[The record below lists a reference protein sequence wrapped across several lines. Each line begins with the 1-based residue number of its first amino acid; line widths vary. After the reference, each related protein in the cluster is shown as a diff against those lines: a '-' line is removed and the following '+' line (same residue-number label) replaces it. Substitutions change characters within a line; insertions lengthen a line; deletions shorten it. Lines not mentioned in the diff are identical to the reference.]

1 MNKAKLYSALAMKE
15 MHVNDFLKE
24 LNNHGLKLS
33 ESAYYSRIRG
43 EQEFDIKEIK
53 TIVKVLNLTR
63 EEMNDIFLENW
74 CPKRHLRR
82 HKQMQAL
89 QTFNFEELPVRT
101 LTVDNEPY
109 FVGKDVAEIL
119 GYSNTRDA
127 LSKHVDEDDKEILTS
142 RNTTLE
148 NLPNR
153 GLTAVNESGL
163 YSLIFS
169 SKLESAKRFK
179 RWVTSDVLPAIRKHG
194 IYATDSVIENT
205 LNNPDYIINILTE
218 YKKEKEQNLLLQQ
231 EMGELKPKAD
241 YVDEILKSTGTLAT
255 TQIAADY
262 GISAQKLN
270 KLLHEARL
278 QRKVNKQWVLYSEHM
293 GKSYT
298 ESDTIP
304 IVRSDGR
311 EDTVLQTRWT
321 QKGRLK
327 IHEIMTEFGYE
338 ANVTA

>member
-1 MNKAKLYSALAMKE
+1 M
-15 MHVNDFLKE
+15 
-24 LNNHGLKLS
+24 S
-33 ESAYYSRIRG
+33 E
-43 EQEFDIKEIK
+43 
-53 TIVKVLNLTR
+53 
-63 EEMNDIFLENW
+63 
-74 CPKRHLRR
+74 
-82 HKQMQAL
+82 L

-101 LTVDNEPY
+101 LTVDEEPY
-109 FVGKDVAEIL
+109 FVGKDVADIL
-119 GYSNTRDA
+119 GYSKARNA
-127 LSKHVDEDDKEILTS
+127 IAKHVDFEDKKDAPI
-142 RNTTLE
+142 
-148 NLPNR
+148 R
-153 GLTAVNESGL
+153 GPLGGTQKMTIINESGL

-194 IYATDSVIENT
+194 IYATDDVIENT
-205 LNNPDYIINILTE
+205 LNNPDYIINVLTE

-231 EMGELKPKAD
+231 EIGELKPKAD

-304 IVRSDGR
+304 IIRSDGR

>member
-1 MNKAKLYSALAMKE
+1 M
-15 MHVNDFLKE
+15 
-24 LNNHGLKLS
+24 
-33 ESAYYSRIRG
+33 
-43 EQEFDIKEIK
+43 QE
-53 TIVKVLNLTR
+53 
-63 EEMNDIFLENW
+63 
-74 CPKRHLRR
+74 
-82 HKQMQAL
+82 L

-101 LTVDNEPY
+101 LEVDGEPY
-109 FVGKDVAEIL
+109 FIGKDVADIL
-119 GYSNTRDA
+119 GYANGRDA
-127 LSKHVDEDDKEILTS
+127 LSKHVDEDDKKVLTS

-179 RWVTSDVLPAIRKHG
+179 RWVTSDVLPAIRKYG
-194 IYATDSVIENT
+194 IYATDNVIEQT
-205 LNNPDYIINILTE
+205 LKDPDYIITVLTE

-231 EMGELKPKAD
+231 EIGELKPKAD

-298 ESDTIP
+298 DSDTIT

>member
-1 MNKAKLYSALAMKE
+1 MN
-15 MHVNDFLKE
+15 
-24 LNNHGLKLS
+24 
-33 ESAYYSRIRG
+33 
-43 EQEFDIKEIK
+43 EIK
-53 TIVKVLNLTR
+53 TFS
-63 EEMNDIFLENW
+63 NDMFSILI
-74 CPKRHLRR
+74 
-82 HKQMQAL
+82 KQ
-89 QTFNFEELPVRT
+89 
-101 LTVDNEPY
+101 DNENNL
-109 FVGKDVAEIL
+109 FDLETVAKSLGITQFKNGKEYVKWERVNK
-119 GYSNTRDA
+119 Y
-127 LSKHVDEDDKEILTS
+127 LSKYLSPQVGNFSQPLGKGDFIPEAMVYKLAFKAGNS
-142 RNTTLE
+142 
-148 NLPNR
+148 
-153 GLTAVNESGL
+153 TAEKFQDWL
-163 YSLIFS
+163 AM
-169 SKLESAKRFK
+169 E
-179 RWVTSDVLPAIRKHG
+179 VLPAIRKHG
-194 IYATDSVIENT
+194 IYATDNVIEQT
-205 LNNPDYIINILTE
+205 LKDPDYIITVLTE

-231 EMGELKPKAD
+231 EIGELKPKAD

-298 ESDTIP
+298 ESDTIA

>member
-1 MNKAKLYSALAMKE
+1 
-15 MHVNDFLKE
+15 
-24 LNNHGLKLS
+24 
-33 ESAYYSRIRG
+33 
-43 EQEFDIKEIK
+43 
-53 TIVKVLNLTR
+53 
-63 EEMNDIFLENW
+63 
-74 CPKRHLRR
+74 
-82 HKQMQAL
+82 MQAL

-127 LSKHVDEDDKEILTS
+127 LSKHADEDDKEILTS

-194 IYATDSVIENT
+194 IYATDSVIEQT
-205 LNNPDYIINILTE
+205 LKDPDYIITVLTE

>member
-1 MNKAKLYSALAMKE
+1 
-15 MHVNDFLKE
+15 
-24 LNNHGLKLS
+24 
-33 ESAYYSRIRG
+33 
-43 EQEFDIKEIK
+43 
-53 TIVKVLNLTR
+53 
-63 EEMNDIFLENW
+63 
-74 CPKRHLRR
+74 
-82 HKQMQAL
+82 MQAL

-101 LTVDNEPY
+101 LTVDGEPY
-109 FVGKDVAEIL
+109 FVGNDVAQIL
-119 GYSNTRDA
+119 GYEDYRGAIN
-127 LSKHVDEDDKEILTS
+127 KKVDTEDKLRSQIDHAGQKRS
-142 RNTTLE
+142 VTLI
-148 NLPNR
+148 
-153 GLTAVNESGL
+153 NESGL

-194 IYATDSVIENT
+194 IYATDNVIEQT
-205 LNNPDYIINILTE
+205 LKDPDYIITVLTE

-231 EMGELKPKAD
+231 EIGELKPKAD

-278 QRKVNKQWVLYSEHM
+278 QRKVNKQWVLYTEHM

-298 ESDTIP
+298 DSDTIP

-338 ANVTA
+338 ANLGGA

>member
-1 MNKAKLYSALAMKE
+1 
-15 MHVNDFLKE
+15 
-24 LNNHGLKLS
+24 
-33 ESAYYSRIRG
+33 
-43 EQEFDIKEIK
+43 
-53 TIVKVLNLTR
+53 
-63 EEMNDIFLENW
+63 
-74 CPKRHLRR
+74 
-82 HKQMQAL
+82 MQAL

-101 LTVDNEPY
+101 LTVDGEPY
-109 FVGKDVAEIL
+109 FVGNDVAQIL
-119 GYSNTRDA
+119 GYEDYRGAIN
-127 LSKHVDEDDKEILTS
+127 KKVDTEDKLRSQIDHAGQKRS
-142 RNTTLE
+142 VTLI
-148 NLPNR
+148 
-153 GLTAVNESGL
+153 NESGL

-194 IYATDSVIENT
+194 IYATDNVIEQT
-205 LNNPDYIINILTE
+205 LKDPDYIITVLTE

-231 EMGELKPKAD
+231 EIGELKPKAD

-298 ESDTIP
+298 ESDTIA

>member
-1 MNKAKLYSALAMKE
+1 
-15 MHVNDFLKE
+15 
-24 LNNHGLKLS
+24 
-33 ESAYYSRIRG
+33 
-43 EQEFDIKEIK
+43 
-53 TIVKVLNLTR
+53 
-63 EEMNDIFLENW
+63 
-74 CPKRHLRR
+74 
-82 HKQMQAL
+82 MQDL
-89 QTFNFEELPVRT
+89 QIFNFEELPVRT
-101 LTVDNEPY
+101 LTVNEEPF
-109 FVGKDVAEIL
+109 FVGKDVAGIL

-127 LSKHVDEDDKEILTS
+127 LYRHVDGEDKDVVKLD
-142 RNTTLE
+142 TL
-148 NLPNR
+148 
-153 GLTAVNESGL
+153 GGKQSQTIINESGL

-179 RWVTSDVLPAIRKHG
+179 RWVTSEVLPAIRKHG
-194 IYATDSVIENT
+194 IYATDSVIEQT
-205 LNNPDYIINILTE
+205 IQNPDYIITVLTE

-231 EMGELKPKAD
+231 EIGELKPKAD

-327 IHEIMTEFGYE
+327 IHEVMTDFGYE
-338 ANVTA
+338 ANLGGV

>member
-1 MNKAKLYSALAMKE
+1 MNEIKAFSNDMFSILIKQNNENNLFDLETVAKSLGITQFKNGKEYVKWERVNKYLSKYLSPQVGNFSQPLGKGDFIPEAMVYKLAFKAGNSTAEKFQDWLAME
-15 MHVNDFLKE
+15 
-24 LNNHGLKLS
+24 
-33 ESAYYSRIRG
+33 
-43 EQEFDIKEIK
+43 
-53 TIVKVLNLTR
+53 
-63 EEMNDIFLENW
+63 
-74 CPKRHLRR
+74 
-82 HKQMQAL
+82 
-89 QTFNFEELPVRT
+89 
-101 LTVDNEPY
+101 
-109 FVGKDVAEIL
+109 
-119 GYSNTRDA
+119 
-127 LSKHVDEDDKEILTS
+127 
-142 RNTTLE
+142 
-148 NLPNR
+148 
-153 GLTAVNESGL
+153 
-163 YSLIFS
+163 
-169 SKLESAKRFK
+169 
-179 RWVTSDVLPAIRKHG
+179 VLPAIRKHG
-194 IYATDSVIENT
+194 IYATDNVIEQT
-205 LNNPDYIINILTE
+205 LKDPDYIITVLTE

-231 EMGELKPKAD
+231 EIGELKPKAD

-338 ANVTA
+338 ANLGGA

>member
-1 MNKAKLYSALAMKE
+1 
-15 MHVNDFLKE
+15 
-24 LNNHGLKLS
+24 
-33 ESAYYSRIRG
+33 
-43 EQEFDIKEIK
+43 
-53 TIVKVLNLTR
+53 
-63 EEMNDIFLENW
+63 
-74 CPKRHLRR
+74 
-82 HKQMQAL
+82 MQAL

-194 IYATDSVIENT
+194 IYATDNVIEQT
-205 LNNPDYIINILTE
+205 LKDPDYIITVLTE

-231 EMGELKPKAD
+231 EIGELKPKAD

-298 ESDTIP
+298 DSDTIT

-321 QKGRLK
+321 
-327 IHEIMTEFGYE
+327 
-338 ANVTA
+338 

>member
-1 MNKAKLYSALAMKE
+1 MNEIKAFSNDMFSILIKQNNENNLFDLETVAKSLGITQFKNGKEYVKWERVNKYLSKYLSPQVGNFSQPLGKGDFIPEAMVYKLAFKAGNSTAEKFQDWLAME
-15 MHVNDFLKE
+15 
-24 LNNHGLKLS
+24 
-33 ESAYYSRIRG
+33 
-43 EQEFDIKEIK
+43 
-53 TIVKVLNLTR
+53 
-63 EEMNDIFLENW
+63 
-74 CPKRHLRR
+74 
-82 HKQMQAL
+82 
-89 QTFNFEELPVRT
+89 
-101 LTVDNEPY
+101 
-109 FVGKDVAEIL
+109 
-119 GYSNTRDA
+119 
-127 LSKHVDEDDKEILTS
+127 
-142 RNTTLE
+142 
-148 NLPNR
+148 
-153 GLTAVNESGL
+153 
-163 YSLIFS
+163 
-169 SKLESAKRFK
+169 
-179 RWVTSDVLPAIRKHG
+179 VLPAIRKHG
-194 IYATDSVIENT
+194 IYATDNVIEQT
-205 LNNPDYIINILTE
+205 LKDPDYIITVLTE

-231 EMGELKPKAD
+231 EIGELKPKAD

-298 ESDTIP
+298 DSDTIT

>member
-1 MNKAKLYSALAMKE
+1 
-15 MHVNDFLKE
+15 
-24 LNNHGLKLS
+24 
-33 ESAYYSRIRG
+33 
-43 EQEFDIKEIK
+43 
-53 TIVKVLNLTR
+53 
-63 EEMNDIFLENW
+63 
-74 CPKRHLRR
+74 
-82 HKQMQAL
+82 MQAL

-101 LTVDNEPY
+101 LTVNEEPY
-109 FVGKDVAEIL
+109 FVGKDVADIL
-119 GYSNTRDA
+119 GYKNGSRDINA
-127 LSKHVDEDDKEILTS
+127 HVDAEDKLTYQIS
-142 RNTTLE
+142 TAGQRRNQTII
-148 NLPNR
+148 
-153 GLTAVNESGL
+153 NESGL

-194 IYATDSVIENT
+194 IYATDNVIEQT
-205 LNNPDYIINILTE
+205 LKDPDYIITVLTE

-231 EMGELKPKAD
+231 EIGELKPKAD

-298 ESDTIP
+298 ESDTIA